1 MQFPGFLREKEKFA
15 LNVHILSE
23 KGITKIKFDDLWKN
37 MLFYKVY
44 VFSRN

>member
-1 MQFPGFLREKEKFA
+1 MQFPGFLREKE
-15 LNVHILSE
+15 
-23 KGITKIKFDDLWKN
+23 KIKFDDLWKN